1 MMHELSIACDLVEI
15 AEAAARA
22 AHAEHVAVVNLKL
35 GVFAGVVR
43 EALLFGYE
51 TATKGTL
58 LEGSRLE
65 IEDVPLTVFCAACNQ
80 ESQLPSIQVFQCPVC
95 GNPVTEIRQGKE
107 LELTSMEIIE
117 DANETA

>member
-1 MMHELSIACDLVEI
+1 MHELSIACDLVEI
-15 AEAAARA
+15 AEAAARQ
-22 AHAEHVAVVNLKL
+22 AHAERVAVVYLRL
-35 GVFAGVVR
+35 GTFAGVVK

-65 IEDVPLTVFCAACNQ
+65 IEEVPLVVYCSACQQ
-80 ESQLPSIQVFQCPVC
+80 ESQLPSIQSFQCPVC
-95 GNPVTEIRQGKE
+95 EHPVTEIRHGKE

-117 DANETA
+117 HANQTA